1 MNMSKHGELTAEIG
15 KNLKLEGYDVFY
27 DHGEPGPSVGKIV
40 SSLDKAPAMG
50 EELSQ
55 LDIAIIKKTTNKAVA
70 LIEIEET
77 TDTPKTFLGDIFG
90 ILMGKSISFKGNSS
104 GWKIG
109 NWTTLIIIGNGK
121 NHEKRNEHLREMA
134 LKAKST
140 LGTEN
145 SQIGSIVIKTFS
157 DGEKLP
163 ALLLSVLDRVFR
175 ESNKLYARKIV

>member
-1 MNMSKHGELTAEIG
+1 MNMSKHGELTAELG
-15 KNLKLEGYDVFY
+15 ENLKLEGYDIFY
-27 DHGEPGPSVGKIV
+27 DHGEPSPSVGKIV
-40 SSLDKAPAMG
+40 SSIDKAPAMG

-55 LDIAIIKKTTNKAVA
+55 LDIAIIEKTTNKAVA

-90 ILMGKSISFKGNSS
+90 ILMGKSISFKGNSG

-109 NWTTLIIIGNGK
+109 NWTTLIIIGKGK
-121 NHEKRNEHLREMA
+121 NHEKRNEYIRKMA

-145 SQIGSIVIKTFS
+145 SQIGNIVIKTFS

-163 ALLLSVLDRVFR
+163 ALLLSVLDRVLKG
-175 ESNKLYARKIV
+175 EL